1 MSDEKEKLREIYNDL
16 GKIRGVLMDLSRESN
31 KLHNEI
37 KEAYFKIGDILGSLG
52 GIANAPSDDEEEEV
66 NYADVGKI
74 RGLVNPADTYAVVMV
89 KYNLNEPFR
98 IRGLG
103 KMEFSR
109 YNGEVKVVLDEDLE
123 ERRLILDDGT
133 EIDFMWLDD
142 AARILSVIY
151 GEKKKDI
158 MKVMLKWVYSSGKDK
173 PVGFLYKDYFVVI
186 APRVEVD

>member
-16 GKIRGVLMDLSRESN
+16 GKIRGVLRDLSRESN

-74 RGLVNPADTYAVVMV
+74 RGLVNPADTYVIVKV

-103 KMEFSR
+103 KIEFSR
-109 YNGEVKVVLDEDLE
+109 YNGDVRVVLDKDLE
-123 ERRLILDDGT
+123 ERRVILEDGT
-133 EIDFMWLDD
+133 EIDFMWIDD
-142 AARILSVIY
+142 AAKILSVMY

-173 PVGFLYKDYFVVI
+173 PVGFLYNEYFAVI
-186 APRVEVD
+186 APRW